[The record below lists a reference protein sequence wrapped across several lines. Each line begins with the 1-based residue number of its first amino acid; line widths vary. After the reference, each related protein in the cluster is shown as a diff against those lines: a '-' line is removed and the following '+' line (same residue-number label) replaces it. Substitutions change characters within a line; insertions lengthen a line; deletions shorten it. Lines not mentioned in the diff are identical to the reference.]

1 MKRLQLDED
10 IQPLSEFRANIGAY
24 IEKVKKTKRPLVIT
38 LHGKSAAV
46 MMDVTEYEGLIE
58 KLELLSDIQTAETQL
73 SQGKGVLHKDA
84 KQQVLE
90 RLK

>member
-1 MKRLQLDED
+1 
-10 IQPLSEFRANIGAY
+10 
-24 IEKVKKTKRPLVIT
+24 
-38 LHGKSAAV
+38 
-46 MMDVTEYEGLIE
+46 MDVTEYEGLIE